1 MKTSLFLNG
10 WGTDNIQSSAMG
22 WLRFKNTI
30 LYVYGLSKVWYIAIV
45 VMIAERIH
53 LFPYRTQKLSFLTP
67 KVLVGSLTGRIGNC
81 HFLIYP
87 FQGFPVADFFCVV
100 ESLRAPSKTSPCG
113 WYLFVRLWIRYGLH
127 LKASPCGWY
136 LFVRLW
142 NRYRLFYL
150 KASPCG
156 WIVIRPIV
164 ESLRAILPQN
174 PLCALPRMR
183 ASFPPHDFA
192 QEGTF

>member
-127 LKASPCGWY
+127 LKASPCGW
-136 LFVRLW
+136 
-142 NRYRLFYL
+142 
-150 KASPCG
+150 
-156 WIVIRPIV
+156 IVIRPIV

-183 ASFPPHDFA
+183 ASFPPPWLRAGGYFLITPPYIPDPIIVF
-192 QEGTF
+192 